1 MVNHYNKL
9 QQGGIMV
16 NFDELKKIAE
26 KIERGEYEKIE
37 PSHLA
42 KMIDHTNLN
51 AFATKTD
58 IEKLVKEAIE
68 YGFFSVCVNPVNV
81 KLAKELTKGSEVKV
95 CSVVG
100 FPLGQNTMELKIRE
114 AERAV
119 EDGADEIDMVI
130 NIGKLKERDLDYVS
144 AEIAGIKKIIGDKIL
159 KVIIETCYLED
170 EEKVIATK
178 LCVDSGADFV
188 KTSTGFGK
196 GGATVY
202 DVLILSN
209 TAGDRVKVK
218 AAGGIRTYDD
228 ALKMVKAG
236 ASRIG
241 ASRSVDIV
249 RGTGSSSGSQY

>member
-1 MVNHYNKL
+1 
-9 QQGGIMV
+9 
-16 NFDELKKIAE
+16 
-26 KIERGEYEKIE
+26 
-37 PSHLA
+37 
-42 KMIDHTNLN
+42 MIDHTNLN
-51 AFATKTD
+51 AFATRVD

-68 YGFFSVCVNPVNV
+68 YNFFSVCVNPVNV
-81 KLAKELTKGSEVKV
+81 RLAKELTAGSEVKV

-119 EDGADEIDMVI
+119 EDGADEVDMVI
-130 NIGKLKERDLDYVS
+130 NIGKLKEKDFDYVS
-144 AEIAGIKKIIGDKIL
+144 SEIAGIKRIIEDKIL
-159 KVIIETCYLED
+159 KVIIEACYLED
-170 EEKVIATK
+170 EEKIMATK
-178 LCVDSGADFV
+178 LCIESGADFV

-209 TAGDRVKVK
+209 TSSGRIKVK
-218 AAGGIRTYDD
+218 AAGGIRTYND

-249 RGTGSSSGSQY
+249 KGAGDLTSSQY

>member
-1 MVNHYNKL
+1 
-9 QQGGIMV
+9 MV
-16 NFDELKKIAE
+16 NFEEIRKIAE
-26 KIERGEYEKIE
+26 RIEKGEFEKIE
-37 PSHLA
+37 PAQLA

-51 AFATKTD
+51 AFATKAD
-58 IEKLVKEAIE
+58 IEKLVKEALE

-81 KLAKELTKGSEVKV
+81 KLAKELTKGSDVKV

-130 NIGKLKERDLDYVS
+130 NIGKLKENDVDYVS
-144 AEIAGIKKIIGDKIL
+144 SEIAGIKRIIGDKIL

-170 EEKVIATK
+170 DEKVLATK
-178 LCVDSGADFV
+178 LCVESGADFV

-202 DVLILSN
+202 DVLILHN
-209 TAGDRVKVK
+209 IAADKIKVK
-218 AAGGIRTYDD
+218 AAGGIRTYED
-228 ALKMVKAG
+228 ALKMIKAG
-236 ASRIG
+236 ASRLG
-241 ASRSVDIV
+241 ASRSVEIV
-249 RGTGSSSGSQY
+249 KGTGSSTGSQY